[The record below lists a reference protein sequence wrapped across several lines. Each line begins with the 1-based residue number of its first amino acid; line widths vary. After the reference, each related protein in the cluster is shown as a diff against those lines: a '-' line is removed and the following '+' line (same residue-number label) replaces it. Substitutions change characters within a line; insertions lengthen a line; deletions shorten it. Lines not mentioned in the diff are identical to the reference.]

1 LNHSTYWRWRQ
12 ETVKHLSYR
21 CLKLPAIRHIRREM
35 EEEAVEGRKQAI
47 SIRLN
52 AADVRNLRKLA
63 RRMGVRN
70 SDVVRLALK
79 SCIARLE
86 PLLQPEVKGRDLV
99 PVFVEA
105 GADMV
110 RYLDLDAT
118 RIDAI
123 INDGVV
129 DGNKVE
135 RADIHLLAGTGM
147 PHSYARMRSVGAAG
161 LRGTPSLSPGDEDVI
176 LSQSL
181 HRYFY
186 DKYMH
191 EIAPNAGAAR
201 EAGGGQQ
208 S

>member
-1 LNHSTYWRWRQ
+1 
-12 ETVKHLSYR
+12 
-21 CLKLPAIRHIRREM
+21 
-35 EEEAVEGRKQAI
+35 VEGRKQAI

-52 AADVRNLRKLA
+52 AADLRNLRKLA

-99 PVFVEA
+99 PVFVDA

-110 RYLDLDAT
+110 RYLDLDAM

-147 PHSYARMRSVGAAG
+147 PHSYARMRSVGAVG
-161 LRGTPSLSPGDEDVI
+161 LRGVPSLSPGDEDQI

-191 EIAPNAGAAR
+191 EASPQAGIAR
-201 EAGGGQQ
+201 EASGVQQ

>member
-1 LNHSTYWRWRQ
+1 
-12 ETVKHLSYR
+12 LSYGYR
-21 CLKLPAIRHIRREM
+21 KLPAIRLIRRET
-35 EEEAVEGRKQAI
+35 EEAAVEGRKQAI

-52 AADVRNLRKLA
+52 AADLRNLRKLA

-99 PVFVEA
+99 PVFVDA

-118 RIDAI
+118 RLDAI

-135 RADIHLLAGTGM
+135 RADIHLLAGAGL
-147 PHSYARMRSVGAAG
+147 PYSYARMRSVGAAA
-161 LRGTPSLSPGDEDVI
+161 LRGVPSLSPGDEDLI

-186 DKYMH
+186 DKYLH
-191 EIAPNAGAAR
+191 ESSPQNGIPR
-201 EAGGGQQ
+201 EAGGVQQ

>member
-1 LNHSTYWRWRQ
+1 
-12 ETVKHLSYR
+12 
-21 CLKLPAIRHIRREM
+21 M
-35 EEEAVEGRKQAI
+35 EGRKQAI

-70 SDVVRLALK
+70 SDVIRFALK

-86 PLLQPEVKGRDLV
+86 LLLQPEAKGRDLV

-105 GADMV
+105 GADLV

-118 RIDAI
+118 RVDAI

-129 DGNKVE
+129 DGNRVE
-135 RADIHLLAGTGM
+135 RADVHLLAGSGAQ
-147 PHSYARMRSVGAAG
+147 HSYARLRSAPAG
-161 LRGTPSLSPGDEDVI
+161 LRNSTLSAGDEDRL

-181 HRYFY
+181 RRYLY
-186 DKYMH
+186 DKYVFDTP
-191 EIAPNAGAAR
+191 AQSGATL
-201 EAGGGQQ
+201 EAGGGQLP
-208 S
+208 